1 MDADQ
6 SGDVSDS
13 EWSDFFTEFITPFVG
28 CDVDKDYLLSTKE
41 FTDCFTTNVA
51 SKINILKNS
60 FTGKEAEVMEFMD
73 V

>member
-13 EWSDFFTEFITPFVG
+13 EWSSFFTEFITPFVG
-28 CDVDKDYLLSTKE
+28 CDADLDFELSTKE
-41 FTDCFTTNVA
+41 FTDCFTTNKD

-60 FTGKEAEVMEFMD
+60 FTGKEANVMEFMD
-73 V
+73 I